1 MTIDVMLPAHSLS
14 TLSNDDIGP
23 RGGRRTALTEWTEE
37 EKAEEIAVGVLPAWV
52 VHCMYTPPFETPQQD
67 PASTS
72 KHQQEAPPR
81 HPRLRLLPARTLPIL
96 HALSPHF
103 LFRTSH
109 SSRYG
114 HSTCYVGWYG
124 HRSPDKDKVATF
136 KKNQPKRKA
145 EVDAINRSDGGD
157 VVLVQLLEAAFQP
170 GF

>member
-37 EKAEEIAVGVLPAWV
+37 EKAEEIAVGVLPALGSEPGQGGARSSP
-52 VHCMYTPPFETPQQD
+52 MTYTLYT
-67 PASTS
+67 
-72 KHQQEAPPR
+72 R
-81 HPRLRLLPARTLPIL
+81 
-96 HALSPHF
+96 SPHF